1 MYSSKMVSGPST
13 EETIHRKMSLINI
26 PGKSLDISP
35 EFSLA
40 DEDEQQSLTSATSKT
55 KLTPQSVQ
63 DAIGEFGLFQKL
75 LYFFLWFP
83 AAAMAVGVYASVYM
97 EYTPNYQCVP
107 DDSSIQTKYNPA
119 EGNMTC
125 WSKGESSVNSH
136 CSSWVFDK
144 SVFTSTVIS
153 EFEIVC
159 ASSYLKTFAT
169 TIYMSGMLFGSFF
182 FGWFGDKFGRKA
194 AFAITTLSLATG
206 SVFTAISP
214 NFPSYVVARF
224 LTSCGGMGLFI
235 TTFVIALEFV
245 GTKYRTLCGI
255 AIEIPFALG
264 ELYIVFLAYFIRD
277 WRTYQLVIGIPFFL
291 FLLYLVKIPESIR
304 WLLSKGRVAEAK
316 KTVFEI
322 AQFNGGE
329 KPLWTEDICGEDED
343 SIEDVTP
350 KNLGICS
357 LLSHPTLRIRTLIMA
372 LNWVVATLGY
382 YGLSLNSARLGNDAF
397 SSFAL
402 TAAMEIPSYIFCML
416 SLDRFGRKSILAFS
430 QILAGTTCI
439 LAGILPEEPQEMF
452 YIKTGLALMGKFGAS
467 AAFAIVF
474 VFTAELFP
482 TPVRNS
488 AIGLCSTFARFG
500 GILSPVV
507 AGLAVY
513 APSIPFIIMGSSC
526 CIGGLTALLLPETAG
541 KPLPDTIEEACSIG
555 SNSEETLV
563 SKQKES
569 EENLLQKC

>member
-1 MYSSKMVSGPST
+1 
-13 EETIHRKMSLINI
+13 MSLINI
-26 PGKSLDISP
+26 PAKSLALSAEFTLP
-35 EFSLA
+35 E
-40 DEDEQQSLTSATSKT
+40 EDEQKSLTSASSKT

-63 DAIGEFGLFQKL
+63 DVIGEFGLFQKL
-75 LYFFLWFP
+75 LYFLLWFP

-97 EYTPNYQCVP
+97 EYTPHYHCVP
-107 DDSSIQTKYNPA
+107 DVDPKDPSFQPVYNPTDA
-119 EGNMTC
+119 NLTC
-125 WSKGESSVNSH
+125 WIHEHGEITQCSK
-136 CSSWVFDK
+136 WVFDT

-153 EFEIVC
+153 EFEIIC
-159 ASSYLKTFAT
+159 ASSYLKTFST

-194 AFAITTLSLATG
+194 AFAITTLSLSTG

-245 GTKYRTLCGI
+245 GTEYRTLCGI

-316 KTVFEI
+316 KTVCEI
-322 AQFNGGE
+322 AQFNGSE
-329 KPLWTEDICGEDED
+329 KPLWTEDICGEEEEEESLLGDEP
-343 SIEDVTP
+343 E
-350 KNLGICS
+350 NLGICS
-357 LLSHPTLRIRTLIMA
+357 LLSHPILRMRTLIMA

-382 YGLSLNSARLGNDAF
+382 YGLSLNSARLGDPF

-416 SLDRFGRKSILAFS
+416 FLDRFGRKSILAFS

-439 LAGILPEEPQEMF
+439 LAGVIPQEPEEEMF
-452 YIKTGLALMGKFGAS
+452 YLRTALSLMGKFGAS
-467 AAFAIVF
+467 AGFAIVF

-488 AIGLCSTFARFG
+488 AVGLCSTFARIG
-500 GILSPVV
+500 GMLAPVV
-507 AGLAVY
+507 TGLAVY
-513 APSIPFIIMGSSC
+513 ASSIPFIVMGSSC

-541 KPLPDTIEEACSIG
+541 KPLPDTIEEACRIG
-555 SNSEETLV
+555 SKTEKIGVPRIEET
-563 SKQKES
+563 KDK
-569 EENLLQKC
+569 LLQSC